1 MKQDRQ
7 AVLFISP
14 SVPLEQGIG
23 VERRA
28 FQHLCALASRHD
40 VHLMVT
46 GQPKPRAAAEEAWRT
61 LPASVSV
68 LDRGEPPDPQGHR
81 LGSHLLWELRHPP
94 IPRRLPAAPTP
105 AAWPERFAATLIFRL
120 KSVPAWRTLREAGI
134 ATGRLVLDLDDLE
147 ALALRRRI
155 AAEGDVLG
163 REKAL
168 ALRLRA
174 ARLARLQREMVRRA
188 NATLICSP
196 DDRNRLIAC
205 GHDPARIR
213 IVPNAPPD
221 LDPLAPRRV
230 SPGEP
235 YRLLFIGALGYSPNI
250 DALQWFVRDIWPKI
264 RARDGRRVE
273 LEIVGYGAGDE
284 VRALSGVPGVRV
296 TGEVATVTPCYAR
309 ADMLVA
315 PIRSGGGTRIKILEA
330 FAIGR
335 PVVATTRAAE
345 GLPVA
350 DGRELL
356 IADRPDDFARAVGR
370 LIDDKGLGAR
380 LVAHGLELVAR
391 MRGIPQA
398 RLLAAIRGEAEPD
411 DADAAG
417 ARPTGGENGGSH
429 HTRPHPS

>member
-1 MKQDRQ
+1 MKQGRQ

-40 VHLMVT
+40 VHLMIT
-46 GQPKPRAAAEEAWRT
+46 GQPKPRAEAEETWRT
-61 LPASVSV
+61 LPASITV
-68 LDRGEPPDPQGHR
+68 LGRGEPPDPQGHR
-81 LGSHLLWELRHPP
+81 LGSHLLWELHHPP
-94 IPRRLPAAPTP
+94 IPHRLPAVPIP
-105 AAWPERFAATLIFRL
+105 AAWPESLAATLVFRL
-120 KSVPAWRTLREAGI
+120 KSTPIWRELRRSGV

-155 AAEGDVLG
+155 AAERDILG

-174 ARLARLQREMVRRA
+174 ARLARLQREMVWRA
-188 NATLICSP
+188 DATLVCSRE
-196 DDRNRLIAC
+196 DRDRLIADR
-205 GHDPARIR
+205 HDPARIR
-213 IVPNAPPD
+213 IVANAPPE
-221 LDPLAPRRV
+221 LEPLAPRRA

-250 DALQWFVRDIWPKI
+250 DALQWFVRDIWPQI

-273 LEIVGYGAGDE
+273 LEIVGYGAGAD
-284 VRALSGVPGVRV
+284 VRALGRTPGVRV

-315 PIRSGGGTRIKILEA
+315 PLRWGGGTRIKILEA

-356 IADRPDDFARAVGR
+356 IADRPDDFARAVSR
-370 LIDDKGLGAR
+370 LLDDEGLGAR
-380 LVAHGLELVAR
+380 LIANGRELVAR

-398 RLLAAIRGEAEPD
+398 RLLAAIRGEADPD
-411 DADAAG
+411 GADAAG
-417 ARPTGGENGGSH
+417 DRPADGANG
-429 HTRPHPS
+429 